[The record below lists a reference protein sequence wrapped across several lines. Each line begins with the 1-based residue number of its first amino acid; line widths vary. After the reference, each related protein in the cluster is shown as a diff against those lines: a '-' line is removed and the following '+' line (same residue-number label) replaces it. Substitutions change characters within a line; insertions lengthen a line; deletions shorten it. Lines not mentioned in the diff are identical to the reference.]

1 MNSASFTQQFPGQ
14 TAATD
19 AAARFWDATR
29 IVVSTLL
36 STREYMAQ
44 FHQVEADDAPC
55 PPPGKLPAGA
65 GRRHPPAGDRPD
77 PLSLTAVRRPGSR
90 ALHLIPRCVA
100 HRATRPVKVLLT
112 VIVATDFD
120 LLKASTVGHRQDQVV
135 HPSDIRNEARPR
147 RRALLE
153 GGVAA

>member
-44 FHQVEADDAPC
+44 FHQVEEMM
-55 PPPGKLPAGA
+55 
-65 GRRHPPAGDRPD
+65 RH
-77 PLSLTAVRRPGSR
+77 
-90 ALHLIPRCVA
+90 A
-100 HRATRPVKVLLT
+100 HRLENSQPERAAAIRQQA
-112 VIVATDFD
+112 ID
-120 LLKASTVGHRQDQVV
+120 LIH
-135 HPSDIRNEARPR
+135 
-147 RRALLE
+147 
-153 GGVAA
+153 